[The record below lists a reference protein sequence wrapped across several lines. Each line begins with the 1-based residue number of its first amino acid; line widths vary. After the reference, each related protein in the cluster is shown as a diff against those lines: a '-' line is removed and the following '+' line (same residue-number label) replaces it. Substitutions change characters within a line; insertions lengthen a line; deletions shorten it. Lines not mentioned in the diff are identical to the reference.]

1 MLVCDILEKGFG
13 IMPDG
18 QAESQKIDFKI
29 IKKDDKKSNWQTA
42 GPIECQSHSP
52 RNGEA
57 ISKSRKNS

>member
-29 IKKDDKKSNWQTA
+29 A
-42 GPIECQSHSP
+42 GIL
-52 RNGEA
+52 A
-57 ISKSRKNS
+57 SKNK